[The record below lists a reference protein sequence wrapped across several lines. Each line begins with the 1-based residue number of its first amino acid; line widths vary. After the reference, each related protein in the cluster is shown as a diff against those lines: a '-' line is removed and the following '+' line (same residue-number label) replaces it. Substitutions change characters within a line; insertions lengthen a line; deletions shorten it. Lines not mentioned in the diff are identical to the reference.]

1 MQIKKF
7 LVLINRKKLLPNPT
21 LPDKS
26 YEAPVGFPIILIY
39 LMKGVKLNKLFLSV
53 NKWVWR
59 CCSII
64 ISSSCSLTGIICLT
78 ILRMHPFSSKHL
90 RCQPLVSK
98 LIVNLRVFCLNLRFS
113 KIINVDICSGFRC
126 LEGL

>member
-39 LMKGVKLNKLFLSV
+39 LMKGVELNKLFLSV
-53 NKWVWR
+53 NK
-59 CCSII
+59 
-64 ISSSCSLTGIICLT
+64 
-78 ILRMHPFSSKHL
+78 
-90 RCQPLVSK
+90 
-98 LIVNLRVFCLNLRFS
+98 
-113 KIINVDICSGFRC
+113 
-126 LEGL
+126 

>member
-39 LMKGVKLNKLFLSV
+39 LMKGAG
-53 NKWVWR
+53 KWSWIEQTVPE
-59 CCSII
+59 C
-64 ISSSCSLTGIICLT
+64 
-78 ILRMHPFSSKHL
+78 
-90 RCQPLVSK
+90 
-98 LIVNLRVFCLNLRFS
+98 
-113 KIINVDICSGFRC
+113 
-126 LEGL
+126 